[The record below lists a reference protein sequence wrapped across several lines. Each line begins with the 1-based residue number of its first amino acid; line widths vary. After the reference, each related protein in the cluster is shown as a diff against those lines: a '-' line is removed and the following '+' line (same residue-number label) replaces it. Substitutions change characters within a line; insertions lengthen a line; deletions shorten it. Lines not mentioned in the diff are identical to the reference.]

1 MTVIIFYDT
10 PSEKCDV
17 YSVSKGKLKI
27 LRMLWEQERC
37 KNERERQRAKD
48 KTGDMH
54 LRGIETTQTGAR
66 M

>member
-37 KNERERQRAKD
+37 RNERERDREQKIKREICIC
-48 KTGDMH
+48 G
-54 LRGIETTQTGAR
+54 E
-66 M
+66 

>member
-37 KNERERQRAKD
+37 RNERER
-48 KTGDMH
+48 
-54 LRGIETTQTGAR
+54 ETESKR
-66 M
+66 